1 MIFTFYVLTFFV
13 DLLPAVR
20 NKHHTGS
27 GAPQLEMGHAIGGS
41 HLTDGY
47 SSNGQVPLNSQ
58 PGYAGE
64 PHPGGATHRVTAGDP
79 YYENGGYENGPLPR
93 PANSKPIAAQNF

>member
-1 MIFTFYVLTFFV
+1 M

-20 NKHHTGS
+20 NRHHTGS
-27 GAPQLEMGHAIGGS
+27 GAPQVEMGHANGGS
-41 HLTDGY
+41 HLTDGH

-64 PHPGGATHRVTAGDP
+64 PHLSGAGHRATAGGDP

-93 PANSKPIAAQNF
+93 QHKAVAAQNF